1 MSLRLWFSTLSDV
14 GLVRTKNDD
23 SAYAGPRL
31 LAVADGMGGPP
42 GGDIASA
49 LTIDALRELDITSP
63 ADQPE
68 REAERLTEATLL
80 ANNRISARVDSESRL
95 HGMGTTLTAALF
107 TGDALVFGHIGD
119 SRAYLYRPAD
129 RVVADDGTPADAT
142 APPLVQLTKDHSF
155 VQSLV
160 DEGQIT
166 PEQAETHSHRSW
178 LIRAVDGRPDNEPD
192 TFFVDLVPGDR
203 VLLCSDGLTGFVA
216 IDAIREALAEAEGP
230 EQACERLVALAL
242 DAGAPDNVTCVVAVV
257 LEVDGDETG
266 QVVAVDT
273 LDAQH
278 PMLVGAVA
286 NLMGDD
292 SGEITMTA
300 PSEAVGMGHD
310 GDGTS
315 HARHSTEDDEADR
328 YAPQPRS
335 RWRWLRRVGIVVAAV
350 ALLVVAGALGYRWT
364 QQQYYVGAASTT
376 EPTVAR
382 LQGHLAAHERRASV
396 DGVRDHRPRSR
407 RPADLSTRH
416 GVADDLGTQSRRCPG
431 HRREPPDHRGTLRRA
446 GVTHSHAHPDSRRH
460 SEGDARVDAH
470 VDSEGHPVDHRDRHG
485 HTVAHPDER
494 SGRHPVRVRRRPVEP
509 RGDSV
514 SAAAAVDA
522 GPGEISQF
530 RRRRGAELGLVLFA
544 LLTTA
549 AAFAIIDYSILA
561 TVERQSIVMVGVF
574 AALALIAHITV
585 RLRAAYADPVL
596 LPCVVFLNGLGLAM
610 IHRLDL
616 ASAAAAAA
624 NGSPAPRP
632 DALLQLTWTGLA
644 VVVFVLVLVLLPD
657 HRLLQRV
664 TYTAGL
670 LGVVLL
676 LLPLVPGLG
685 RGDPRRAHL
694 DPARAVELPA
704 GRGGQGRDDHLLR
717 RLPGRRSGTPWRSP
731 AVASSAST
739 SPGPATSARCC
750 SAG

>member
-257 LEVDGDETG
+257 LEVDGDEAG

-364 QQQYYVGAASTT
+364 QQQYYVGAASAT
-376 EPTVAR
+376 EPTVAVYKGIS
-382 LQGHLAAHERRASV
+382 QPMSGVHLSTVFETTDLAL
-396 DGVRDHRPRSR
+396 
-407 RPADLSTRH
+407 ADLPTYQRDMVSQTISARSLEDARDIVVNLQTIAERCAVQASPTPTPTPAATPKATPGSTPKPTPKATPSITATATVTPSPTPTSGPDDIPFECAGVQSTR
-416 GVADDLGTQSRRCPG
+416 A
-431 HRREPPDHRGTLRRA
+431 
-446 GVTHSHAHPDSRRH
+446 VTP
-460 SEGDARVDAH
+460 
-470 VDSEGHPVDHRDRHG
+470 
-485 HTVAHPDER
+485 
-494 SGRHPVRVRRRPVEP
+494 
-509 RGDSV
+509 
-514 SAAAAVDA
+514 
-522 GPGEISQF
+522 
-530 RRRRGAELGLVLFA
+530 
-544 LLTTA
+544 
-549 AAFAIIDYSILA
+549 
-561 TVERQSIVMVGVF
+561 
-574 AALALIAHITV
+574 
-585 RLRAAYADPVL
+585 
-596 LPCVVFLNGLGLAM
+596 
-610 IHRLDL
+610 
-616 ASAAAAAA
+616 
-624 NGSPAPRP
+624 
-632 DALLQLTWTGLA
+632 
-644 VVVFVLVLVLLPD
+644 
-657 HRLLQRV
+657 
-664 TYTAGL
+664 
-670 LGVVLL
+670 
-676 LLPLVPGLG
+676 
-685 RGDPRRAHL
+685 
-694 DPARAVELPA
+694 
-704 GRGGQGRDDHLLR
+704 
-717 RLPGRRSGTPWRSP
+717 
-731 AVASSAST
+731 
-739 SPGPATSARCC
+739 
-750 SAG
+750 